1 MRLWHIKLIPALP
14 KAQLVAQ
21 WRECSALAKAMQ
33 DVGTPNNILVNFI
46 ADWPIDHLINYSF
59 LVRQEMTKR
68 GYRTMQSVED
78 KIVALKPEYIK
89 LKPEEIYPD
98 KMNDLYL
105 KICLYNLYEKY
116 LCGGISQQDFDKIQ
130 QIADENF

>member
-1 MRLWHIKLIPALP
+1 MRLWHIKLISALP

-33 DVGTPNNILVNFI
+33 QNGTPNHVLVNFI
-46 ADWPIDHLINYSF
+46 QDYPIDHLINYSL

-78 KIVALKPEYIK
+78 KIVALEPNYIK
-89 LKPEEIYPD
+89 LSPEQIYPT
-98 KMNDLYL
+98 KMDNLYL
-105 KICLYNLYEKY
+105 KICLYNLYEKF
-116 LCGGISQQDFDKIQ
+116 LCGGITEQEFTKIQ
-130 QIADENF
+130 QVADENF